1 MLQNIKAY
9 PKSLIDA
16 YVKMIH
22 SGKRSIEDVQ
32 PEALRE
38 LVAEEL

>member
-1 MLQNIKAY
+1 MAQERKTY

-16 YVKMIH
+16 YAKLIH